1 MYREPLV
8 CAPSRAELWFGP
20 MNLRWISIGAAA
32 LVAALAGG
40 LWIWTARSA
49 GPPPEPGPV
58 AAAPDTSVEAR
69 LAALQQ
75 ELAAERDARLGLET
89 EVEMLRLMLE
99 ESGGAARLDAPA
111 GGTAPSAGAA
121 PQAGSTAAEAGQ
133 AEPEANPPNLGGRLW
148 FDAPAL
154 ARSGVPPHEIARLER
169 LFEESEL
176 AVLQLRDR
184 ATREGWAE
192 TPRFPQELYELRAGL
207 RAEVGDETFDWLL
220 YATQRPNRVS
230 VRSLLSN
237 GAAAQ
242 AGVQQGD
249 LILSYD
255 GRTIFRG
262 GELQHATRQ
271 GAAGRPVPIDKMSPD
286 GEVRRVMVPSGPLGI
301 LLGEQRL
308 PPQTGR

>member
-49 GPPPEPGPV
+49 GPPPAPGPV

-69 LAALQQ
+69 LAALQK

-89 EVEMLRLMLE
+89 EVEMLRLMLQE
-99 ESGGAARLDAPA
+99 YGGAPRLEAPG

-121 PQAGSTAAEAGQ
+121 PPAGSTAAQAGQ
-133 AEPEANPPNLGGRLW
+133 GEPEANPPNLGERLW

-154 ARSGVPPHEIARLER
+154 ARSGVPPHEVARLER
-169 LFEESEL
+169 IFEESEL
-176 AVLQLRDR
+176 AVLHLRDR
-184 ATREGWAE
+184 ATREGWAD

-230 VRSLLSN
+230 VRSLLST

-242 AGVQQGD
+242 AGVQEGD

-255 GRTIFRG
+255 GRTIFKW
-262 GELQHATRQ
+262 GELQNATRQ
-271 GAAGRPVPIDKMSPD
+271 GEAGRPVAMEVMSKV

-301 LLGEQRL
+301 ELAAQRL
-308 PPQTGR
+308 PPRTGR